1 MKKVLLLTLCLVM
14 MICLLAGCSKEVTVD
29 TTGLVNI
36 KSSGEPIAKTKE
48 SYTAV
53 LTADQYYALPK
64 NITITMD
71 GVAITEGYVY
81 NPTTGELIISE
92 EAVTGNISI
101 SAKADCIPV
110 SVDTQNLYH
119 ISTDGSAE
127 GLTMTDY
134 TATLTPESGYLLPEE
149 VSVVVDGK
157 ALESGYTYDPA
168 TGSLT
173 ISGKSITGNVEISA
187 NAPAEIV
194 GIWIATLNYDTI
206 LNDAYA
212 MDPTMAQFA
221 KFEGL
226 NLIMHYEFREDE
238 TVSITLDDSSFQ
250 VFKERLK
257 VQMKDFIIQFMK
269 YLLELQGID
278 VSLEDY
284 MAESGV
290 DLDILIEQELGAAFS
305 EEVFA
310 EMERDGFYRLSE
322 GYLYVLEE
330 LDDKLE
336 KDGALDYKLE
346 GDTLTIGS
354 EETDPDL
361 AYTFPLELKK
371 VQ

>member
-36 KSSGEPIAKTKE
+36 KYAGEAVAKTKE

-64 NITITMD
+64 TITVTMD

-81 NPTTGELIISE
+81 NPTTGEVMISE
-92 EAVTGNISI
+92 EAVTGNIAI
-101 SAKADCIPV
+101 SAKAECIPV
-110 SVDTQNLYH
+110 SVDTQNLYR

-134 TATLTPESGYLLPEE
+134 TATLTPEGGYLLPED

-173 ISGKSITGNVEISA
+173 IPGKSITGNVEISA
-187 NAPAEIV
+187 KATAEIV
-194 GIWIATLNYDTI
+194 GIWEVTLNYDTV
-206 LNDAYA
+206 LNDTYA

-221 KFEGL
+221 NFEGL
-226 NLIMHYEFREDE
+226 SLIMRYEFREDE
-238 TVSITLDDSSFQ
+238 TISITLDDASFQ
-250 VFKERLK
+250 VFQERIK
-257 VQMKDFIIQFMK
+257 VQMKDFVIQFMK

-284 MAESGV
+284 LAESGM
-290 DLDILIEQELGAAFS
+290 DLDILIEREMDAAFS
-305 EEVFA
+305 EEFFA
-310 EMERDGFYRLSE
+310 EMETDGFYRLSE
-322 GYLYVLEE
+322 GYLYILEE

-336 KDGALDYKLE
+336 KDGGLDYKLE
-346 GDTLTIGS
+346 GDTLIIGS
-354 EETDPDL
+354 EETEDYLD
-361 AYTFPLELKK
+361 YTFPMELKK